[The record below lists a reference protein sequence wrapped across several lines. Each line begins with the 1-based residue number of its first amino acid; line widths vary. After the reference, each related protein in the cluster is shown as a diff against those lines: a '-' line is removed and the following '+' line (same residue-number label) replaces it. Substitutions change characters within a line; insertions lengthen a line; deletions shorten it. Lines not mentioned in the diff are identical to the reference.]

1 MQYLFVSAIRWNYAN
16 KTPNARNMTTIE
28 IKTVFL
34 SSFGR
39 LPKKQ
44 LV

>member
-1 MQYLFVSAIRWNYAN
+1 
-16 KTPNARNMTTIE
+16 MTTIE

-34 SSFGR
+34 LSFGR

-44 LV
+44 LVCHGVRL